1 MRDKGMTKSNFLLKI
16 ELTFE
21 IKRFEHFAASA
32 SSSWLLFSWRES
44 LLIIKMNFP
53 KKGRGQL

>member
-1 MRDKGMTKSNFLLKI
+1 MQDKGMTKSNFLLKI
-16 ELTFE
+16 EVTFE
-21 IKRFEHFAASA
+21 IKRFEHFAPSA